1 MTVATIEQFRLNQ
14 LRKQY
19 RVGEHKVEFYD
30 IARDQLGLHS
40 TDYWTPYLSVWSRI
54 GDYDAKSVYS
64 SLNSG
69 NHLARINSFR
79 GTNHVVH
86 IDNLALIIRATGPE
100 LHRKNRTAPPLRKL
114 SDEELDATIDTVLG
128 ILAEKPLMMKDLKKV
143 FPEYKD
149 VMRWLLLIAAGKG
162 KVIRATAS
170 HARNNVTAYARTSDW
185 IKGFKP
191 SPLSEE
197 DALREVIH
205 RYIKRFGPVTI
216 NDIRWWLAI
225 TKTKAMNSLNGLEGD
240 VVPFES
246 AHSLFYMDN
255 DDLEVSASMEKT
267 KDEMVWLLPYEDHF
281 AKAFTERSWY
291 LSEEFY
297 SKLYPRFRTFYWPPE
312 DPAPAEG
319 YTGGTVNASG
329 EIRPSIW
336 VNGRIVGRWEFHGK
350 GDDMSIK
357 TALYGKVTRSQ
368 IELIS
373 DRVESLLEF
382 VKGRLLPISKK

>member
-1 MTVATIEQFRLNQ
+1 
-14 LRKQY
+14 
-19 RVGEHKVEFYD
+19 
-30 IARDQLGLHS
+30 
-40 TDYWTPYLSVWSRI
+40 
-54 GDYDAKSVYS
+54 DYDAKSVFS
-64 SLNSG
+64 SINSG
-69 NHLARINSFR
+69 SHIARVNSFR
-79 GTNHVVH
+79 STNHVVH
-86 IDNLALIIRATGPE
+86 VDNLALIIRATGPE
-100 LHRKNRTAPPLRKL
+100 LHRKTRKAPPLRKL
-114 SDEELDATIDTVLG
+114 SDEELDTTIDTVLG
-128 ILAEKPLMMKDLKKV
+128 VLAEKPLMMKDLKKA

-170 HARNNVTAYARTSDW
+170 HARNNVTSYARTSDW

-205 RYIKRFGPVTI
+205 RYIKRFGPVTVD
-216 NDIRWWLAI
+216 DIRWWLAI
-225 TKTKAMNSLNGLEGD
+225 TKTKVTNSLNGLEEI
-240 VVPFES
+240 VAPFES
-246 AHSLFYMDN
+246 ADSEFYMDK
-255 DDLEVSASMEKT
+255 DDLDAAASMEKS
-267 KDEMVWLLPYEDHF
+267 KEEMVWLLPYEDHF

-297 SKLYPRFRTFYWPPE
+297 SKLYPRFRTFYWPLE
-312 DPAPAEG
+312 NTAPPEG

-336 VNGRIVGRWEFHGK
+336 VNGRVVGRWEFDGK

-357 TALYGKVTRSQ
+357 IALYAKVTKSLAK
-368 IELIS
+368 LIS

-382 VKGRLLPISKK
+382 VKTRLLPISQK